1 MKSKFIS
8 TLAGNNNIRIRM
20 IWSFMISTIIAVT
33 ISAVIPNVFNNYYL
47 NLISG
52 LLCFFIPFLCSF
64 FFLTRHIIRYVLTL
78 AAGLD
83 VIAQGN
89 LHYRVP
95 VNRNDELGGIAVNIN
110 AMAEKLEEQINRER
124 KLEKAKLELITG
136 VSHDLRTPLTSI
148 IGYLDLLRDKAYR
161 DEGEHNRFV
170 GNTYNKSMQLK
181 SLIDDLFE
189 YSRLTID
196 EVKLQKETIDLR
208 ELLVQLLVEMEP
220 IAKENQLTLETSSPS
235 GRIMAWVDPEMI
247 RRSIDNLLMN
257 ALKFSIRPGMI
268 RVELCNHEGMARIT
282 VENEGAPITKEQEER
297 LLERF
302 YKTDDSRSRQN
313 IQTGSGLGLSIA
325 KSIAEL
331 HGGTLE
337 HEHFDGHFRFHI
349 ILPLFD

>member
-1 MKSKFIS
+1 
-8 TLAGNNNIRIRM
+8 M
-20 IWSFMISTIIAVT
+20 IWSFLLSTIFAFT
-33 ISAVIPNVFNNYYL
+33 ISAFIPSVFDNYYL
-47 NLISG
+47 DLPFW
-52 LLCFFIPFLCSF
+52 LLSFLIPFLCSF

-83 VIAQGN
+83 VIAQGK

-95 VNRNDELGGIAVNIN
+95 VTRRDELGNVAVNIN
-110 AMAEKLEEQINRER
+110 AMAEKLEAQINRER
-124 KLEKAKLELITG
+124 MLEKAKLELITG

-148 IGYLDLLRDKAYR
+148 IGYLDLLKDKAYR
-161 DEGEHNRFV
+161 DEEEHDRFV
-170 GNTYNKSMQLK
+170 SNTYNKSLQLK
-181 SLIDDLFE
+181 SLIGDLFE
-189 YSRLTID
+189 YTRLTIH
-196 EVKLQKETIDLR
+196 EVKLEKETINLR

-220 IAKENQLTLETSSPS
+220 IAKENQLMLETSISN
-235 GRIMAWVDPEMI
+235 GRIMAEVDPEMI

-257 ALKFSIRPGMI
+257 ALKFSVRPGLI
-268 RVELCNHEGMARIT
+268 RVMLCQYEGMARIT

-302 YKTDDSRSRQN
+302 YKADDARSQQN

-331 HGGTLE
+331 HGGALE
-337 HEHFDGHFRFHI
+337 HEHLNGHFRFHI